1 LTLGNTD
8 ILVEKKT
15 IMSLPRSNYDPRRV
29 CLNPFPAL
37 DLHFGKYRR
46 TIGVYLAGGLFALA
60 HWLFLD
66 AAILSAHYHPPED
79 APYDTAPVHVTF
91 VDWVPG
97 ILSVLGFAIVNL
109 IDKDRIKGE
118 EAYADS
124 RAVWRA
130 RLFLFIGF
138 ALMAGGLAGS
148 VTILVLKY
156 IVPKFEDFTY
166 YGYANVSQNVAIMLS
181 AIVLWIAQSGPNDY
195 EYNLS
200 I

>member
-1 LTLGNTD
+1 
-8 ILVEKKT
+8 
-15 IMSLPRSNYDPRRV
+15 MSLPRSNYDPRRV
-29 CLNPFPAL
+29 CLNPFPNL
-37 DLHFGKYRR
+37 DLHIGKYRR
-46 TIGVYLAGGLFALA
+46 TIGVYMAGALLAFAN
-60 HWLFLD
+60 WLFLD
-66 AAILSAHYHPPED
+66 AAILSSHYRPPAD
-79 APYDTAPVHVTF
+79 APYDSAPVHVAF

-97 ILSVLGFAIVNL
+97 MLSLLGFLVVNL

-118 EAYADS
+118 EAYADA

-148 VTILVLKY
+148 VTILVIKY
-156 IVPKFEDFTY
+156 VVPHYPEQFTY

-181 AIVLWIAQSGPNDY
+181 AMLLWIAQSGPSDY
-195 EYNLS
+195 EYSLS

>member
-1 LTLGNTD
+1 
-8 ILVEKKT
+8 
-15 IMSLPRSNYDPRRV
+15 MSLPRSNYDPRRV
-29 CLNPFPAL
+29 CLNPFPNL
-37 DLHFGKYRR
+37 DFHLGKYRR
-46 TIGVYLAGGLFALA
+46 TIGVYIAGGLFALA

-66 AAILSAHYHPPED
+66 AAVLSSHYHPPPD
-79 APYDTAPVHVTF
+79 APYDSAPVHVTF

-97 ILSVLGFAIVNL
+97 ILSALGFLVVNL

-118 EAYADS
+118 EAYADA

-156 IVPKFEDFTY
+156 VVPSYPERFTY
-166 YGYANVSQNVAIMLS
+166 YGYANVSQNIAIMLS
-181 AIVLWIAQSGPNDY
+181 AVTLWVAQSVPSDY
-195 EYNLS
+195 EYSLS